1 MTCLKHYDE
10 HFEHGNMTDCPYCLA
25 EELRA
30 ELAEAREDSR
40 RLDTLQRWLDS
51 LLVLE
56 ILFEPDTQ
64 MTVIPDQNDSIDN
77 MGADDIRV
85 SGDLRAAIDAGK
97 DGE

>member
-1 MTCLKHYDE
+1 MVGVDFDRVIARKNEKIDRLT
-10 HFEHGNMTDCPYCLA
+10 A
-25 EELRA
+25 EI
-30 ELAEAREDSR
+30 AEAREDSR
-40 RLDTLQRWLDS
+40 RLDTLQRWLDN

-85 SGDLRAAIDAGK
+85 SGDLRAAIDAG
-97 DGE
+97 EVE